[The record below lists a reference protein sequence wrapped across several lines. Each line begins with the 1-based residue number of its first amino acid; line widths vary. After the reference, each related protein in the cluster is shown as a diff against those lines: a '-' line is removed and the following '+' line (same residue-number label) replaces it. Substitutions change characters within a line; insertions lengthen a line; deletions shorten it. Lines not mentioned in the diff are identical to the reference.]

1 MRAFLL
7 LALAF
12 QLPLQEAVTLVRE
25 GRFQQ
30 AEEKLRGQPE
40 PRNLKQRI
48 AYHRLR
54 AAIASGLHRLP
65 EAAAEMK
72 QALAIAPNDDNL
84 RTATGFALI
93 ESGASEEAIAVLKS
107 ANGSA
112 IALTLLGIAHY
123 AQGEFKDAE
132 GFLNRAIQRNEE
144 FEPAYRSLA
153 QLVLESSAAPSDKT
167 IQSLCRWNQVVCSAL
182 ELRVARQN
190 GDREKQS
197 RAMRTL
203 KAAPFE
209 NRVARCALGQAYQW
223 TNEWALA
230 RKELES
236 CVAMDPSSR
245 NHYRLAMVYQHL
257 GESTLA
263 RRELEERKKLLGH
276 QSEESVTGLAAVQ
289 DLRKK

>member
-7 LALAF
+7 LALAL

-25 GRFQQ
+25 GQFQQ
-30 AEEKLRGQPE
+30 AEDQLRGQPE
-40 PRNLKQRI
+40 PRDLKQRI

-65 EAAAEMK
+65 QAAAEMQ
-72 QALAIAPNDDNL
+72 QALALAPQDDNL

-93 ESGASEEAIAVLKS
+93 ENGAITEAVEVLKS
-107 ANGSA
+107 AKESA
-112 IALTLLGIAHY
+112 LTLTLLGIARY

-132 GFLNRAIQRNEE
+132 SLLNRAIQQDEK

-153 QLVLESSAAPSDKT
+153 QLVLESSSVPSPET
-167 IQSLCRWNQVVCSAL
+167 IQSLCGWDQVVCSAL
-182 ELRVARQN
+182 ELRVARES
-190 GDREKQS
+190 GDREKQN
-197 RAMRTL
+197 RAIATL
-203 KAAPFE
+203 KAAPTE

-236 CVAMDPSSR
+236 CVGMDPSPQ

-257 GESTLA
+257 GQSTSA
-263 RRELEERKKLLGH
+263 HRELEERKKLLGR
-276 QSEESVTGLAAVQ
+276 QSEESVTGLTALQ